1 MQRRN
6 FIAFLGGAA
15 VAWPLAAR
23 AQQPAPPVRI
33 GFLRPSPAPEG
44 ALAAFRGALA
54 ENGFVAGRNYDLV
67 TRWGGGT
74 SQGLSDLAAQLIKS
88 EVKVIVVDGVTSARV
103 VRAVS
108 TTIPIVMAFGADPV
122 RGGVAKSLAQPGGN
136 VTGVTSQSD
145 EISGKTFEILRE
157 LVPQLSQLAVV
168 DSAAGLEIFR
178 SGDAQAAQTLGI
190 AVDYVDLGAP
200 DHFDIALQKMLSGS
214 AQ

>member
-1 MQRRN
+1 MKRRD
-6 FIAFLGGAA
+6 FITLLGGTA
-15 VAWPLAAR
+15 AWPLAAR
-23 AQQPAPPVRI
+23 AQQTPLPVI
-33 GFLRPSPAPEG
+33 GFVYPGVPELSAG
-44 ALAAFRGALA
+44 VVAAFRKGLN
-54 ENGFVAGRNYDLV
+54 ETGLMEGRNVTVEYRFAYNDNARLPELLADLV
-67 TRWGGGT
+67 QR
-74 SQGLSDLAAQLIKS
+74 
-88 EVKVIVVDGVTSARV
+88 
-103 VRAVS
+103 
-108 TTIPIVMAFGADPV
+108 
-122 RGGVAKSLAQPGGN
+122 GVAVIA
-136 VTGVTSQSD
+136 GVTSQSD